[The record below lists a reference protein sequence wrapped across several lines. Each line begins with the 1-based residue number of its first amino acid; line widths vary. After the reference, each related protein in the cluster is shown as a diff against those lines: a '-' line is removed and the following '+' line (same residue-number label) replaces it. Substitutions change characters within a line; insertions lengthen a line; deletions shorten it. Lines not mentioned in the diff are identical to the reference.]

1 MGSQLTLP
9 CVASAAQPSAAP
21 VLKWAGGKRR
31 LLSQLQPLL
40 PNGVKWMRHV
50 EPFLGGGA
58 LFFSRQPSSA
68 VLADKNPHLCTTY
81 EVIRD
86 DVELLIERLRELAAQ
101 HDLDRYYECR
111 TTYNRTDLARV
122 ERAALFI
129 YLNRTCV
136 NGLYRVNRQGK
147 FNVSAGSYT
156 NPRIVNADG
165 LRAASQALRR
175 AQLHRGDFEAVL
187 TLARAGD
194 FVYLDPPYVPVSA
207 TSSFTAYDADGFT
220 MDDQVRLRA
229 VFGELDRRG
238 CMVMLSNSAAT
249 EVRELYEDYEL
260 DIVETRRSISCAG
273 NARGIVE
280 EIVVRNYGGGG
291 SALRRRAAKS
301 DVQRVQLMLSSGP
314 QAWSCCEGS
323 L

>member
-9 CVASAAQPSAAP
+9 CVAGVTPPSAAP

-31 LLSQLQPLL
+31 LLSQLEPLL
-40 PNGVKWMRHV
+40 PDGVQWMRHV

-58 LFFSRQPSSA
+58 LFFSRLPSSA

-86 DVELLIERLRELAAQ
+86 DVELLIERLSELAAQ
-101 HDLDRYYECR
+101 HDSVRYYERR
-111 TTYNRTDLARV
+111 TRYNRADLDRI

-129 YLNRTCV
+129 YLNATCV
-136 NGLYRVNRQGK
+136 NGLYRVNRRGE
-147 FNVSAGSYT
+147 FNVPMGSYT
-156 NPRIVNADG
+156 NPRIVNAAG

-175 AQLHRGDFEAVL
+175 AQLHRGDFETVL
-187 TLARAGD
+187 EFARPGD
-194 FVYLDPPYVPVSA
+194 FVYLDPPYVPVSP

-220 MDDQVRLRA
+220 MADQVRLRA

-238 CMVMLSNSAAT
+238 CMVMLSNSAVT
-249 EVRELYEDYEL
+249 EVRALYEDYEL

-280 EIVVRNYGGGG
+280 EIVVRNYGSVAVRPRG
-291 SALRRRAAKS
+291 AKP
-301 DVQRVQLMLSSGP
+301 DMQMVLSSGP
-314 QAWSCCEGS
+314 HDWLCCEQS
-323 L
+323 A